1 MSKTYIHYG
10 SDKFDIDK
18 FHGFEKTLYS
28 DLAIN
33 KPAPKVGLWG
43 SPTDCWLSWRDWCEG
58 EEFHT
63 EALEK
68 AFTFTLSPSAKI
80 LTVRRC
86 TNINPY
92 LKYWS
97 DIDPM
102 YSGSMYS
109 GYNSL
114 FKAIDFQAIFDDGYD
129 GVELVH
135 SQKYYMELHMGPFY
149 SWDVDSIVVWNPDV
163 IIS

>member
-1 MSKTYIHYG
+1 MSKIYIHYG

-18 FHGFEKTLYS
+18 FHGFENTIYS

-43 SPTDCWLSWRDWCEG
+43 SPTDCWLSWRDWCED
-58 EEFHT
+58 EDFHT
-63 EALEK
+63 ENLEK
-68 AFTFTLSPSAKI
+68 SFTFTLSPEAKI
-80 LTVRRC
+80 LTVQKC
-86 TNINPY
+86 SDVEAFY
-92 LKYWS
+92 KSWS
-97 DIDPM
+97 EIDE
-102 YSGSMYS
+102 SFD
-109 GYNSL
+109 SL
-114 FKAIDFQAIFDDGYD
+114 HDLCKAIDFQAIFDAGYD

>member
-18 FHGFEKTLYS
+18 FHRFVGNDLS

-33 KPAPKVGLWG
+33 KPKAKTGLWA
-43 SPTDCWLSWRDWCEG
+43 SPTDCWLSWKDWCEG

-68 AFTFTLSPSAKI
+68 AFTFTLSPGSII

-86 TNINPY
+86 ADIDPY

-102 YSGSMYS
+102 YSG
-109 GYNSL
+109 YNSL
-114 FKAIDFQAIFDDGYD
+114 SKAIDFQAIFDDGYD